1 MQVNLSELKLIII
14 DEMSMISS
22 DMLYNIHHRL
32 CDILGSKNIFAGR
45 GMVLVGDLFQL
56 KPVHGRFIFEQPFQE
71 KYEKH
76 LEWLRPLDHLT
87 RATKGFESGLDYM
100 MRRDNSKD
108 LQQFK
113 DTMKKLDVIRDENML
128 EVFPELKELY
138 ETQEA

>member
-1 MQVNLSELKLIII
+1 
-14 DEMSMISS
+14 
-22 DMLYNIHHRL
+22 MLPDSY
-32 CDILGSKNIFAGR
+32 KQK
-45 GMVLVGDLFQL
+45 V
-56 KPVHGRFIFEQPFQE
+56 KE

-76 LEWLRPLDHLT
+76 LAWLRPLDNLT

-113 DTMKKLDVIRDENML
+113 DSMKKLDVIRDENML

-138 ETQEA
+138 V